1 MLRVDFGTIEFTK
14 RDLLD
19 RYSRSRAPAAAGL
32 TYVYIAIT
40 PPGTFERVLARMNQA
55 FWSCIVEAAVQSA
68 ATVLAQLSE
77 LRP

>member
-1 MLRVDFGTIEFTK
+1 MPWK
-14 RDLLD
+14 RP
-19 RYSRSRAPAAAGL
+19 RRSRAAAAAL

-55 FWSCIVEAAVQSA
+55 FCSCIVEAAVRSA

-77 LRP
+77 LRPWLGPPLELKS